1 MASLPGALVA
11 WVITTPS
18 RAIQGTISALT
29 TKPSWPGAFSLA
41 VTLLKA
47 GAWSVPRHVR
57 TARLLTDHSIPSMLL
72 PRGVHVAYKVLVASC
87 GEDENDEPALY
98 GEVATPT
105 VTHTSNNDGQIKS
118 SSSSSSTCTA
128 KGVNSLL
135 TRGTAS
141 KSSTCAANGL
151 SLTPG
156 TVILYAHGGAYC
168 LCSPATHRRLLA
180 ELCVRTGCKVV
191 SVDYRRPPE
200 HPCPTAVNDVL
211 RAYMHLTEVVRFRI
225 ALALKDIAQ
234 N

>member
-1 MASLPGALVA
+1 MASLLSALVA

-29 TKPSWPGAFSLA
+29 TRPSWTRAFSLA

-98 GEVATPT
+98 GEIVIPT
-105 VTHTSNNDGQIKS
+105 VTHTSNNVKS
-118 SSSSSSTCTA
+118 SLTCTA
-128 KGVNSLL
+128 EGVNSLL
-135 TRGTAS
+135 SRGTAS
-141 KSSTCAANGL
+141 KLSAAAAAAEKASSAARGL

-211 RAYMHLTEVVRFRI
+211 RAYMHLTEVRFRI
-225 ALALKDIAQ
+225 ALAS
-234 N
+234 